1 MKKRRRI
8 VGMKPLWMAG
18 LLVVMFSTIFAMAGC
33 SKDSSKSTT
42 NPNPDTFEPKGTIQ
56 GVVRDTVTLQPIE
69 GAVVKIGVAETT
81 TDATGQFVLRDVPAT
96 ADALMGTESDTYLVT
111 VDMRKAK
118 SRQNGVVV
126 ADNAD
131 ATKKQ
136 YPEFVYTYQDVEYT
150 SLNDSAPCPNVVE
163 DPALSGYDYDSGD
176 TGIGPSNCG
185 SNSTNHDTP
194 VHKLSHML
202 EVHVGKLA
210 ANIEGQ
216 VAGCEGT
223 PGFFSNVSGI
233 YDVKIYNYY
242 SGDNSGSG
250 ASGHLVWAGLT
261 NSSGKFTATNLE
273 EKNYVQIVVTG
284 PTTDTG
290 TKTAFS
296 EKEERY
302 ETTPGDSG
310 TLKLTNI
317 QASNAIHVCSVDVH
331 GPRIISVTPEPG
343 SDLSAG
349 PVSVEI
355 GFSEPIAQNAFT
367 GTDPAAI
374 GNLYDY
380 IEVYFDQ
387 AKVGNTSHTLAWNST
402 FDKLTVS
409 IADAGISSLYHVR
422 IEDINEVLFDET
434 GLGVG
439 EDEDEGF
446 VEMGVCPDD
455 ESSAA
460 ESWMD
465 GSTDPRETDSGD
477 NDCLVYFS
485 TKGSQTPVAP
495 VLSLVNA
502 NSIDEA
508 DARTAVF
515 DWPQASGAKTY
526 KMYCRKVQKWGT
538 TEQAHGYTEYS
549 SNVAGSSATI
559 NFGSDDNR
567 IQCENFAD
575 YYTSDYCSEFD
586 YDPWVWDS
594 EASDYVTVY
603 DENDAFVENNE
614 IQIAYDCYSVGIS
627 ADQIEGA
634 KSNVVRVDDAVGP
647 ELVEDT
653 DPVFGRLVCPST
665 GSSSSG
671 IPTDIGTICDVDD
684 TSTTANE
691 ADNIIAIILQYNEEV
706 IEDGAE
712 LASNYTFTNLA
723 TGGTGVVDA
732 TSGAILYDPLTRLV
746 LLPLSDPLNW
756 VTEVKGVG
764 IPVMRTGPDGLL
776 QTSVASGE
784 DDVIPSYIASAG
796 GVIATSAAN
805 TGPCV
810 DFGTDGL
817 SDSTLSPDDLVVG
830 TVIYSGANGICNS
843 IANSANSSGDDIQ
856 VIPVTGYSGVCGQE
870 TGTDIVEDAAD
881 VDTAATN
888 GFILTGANGICDTLQ
903 AAYTAPDPDASQFEP
918 SGLSTGGSAGIIPGP
933 DGILQTTT
941 PNPISDDLLESASAG
956 TAVKVQNV
964 KDIAGNVIQTTADEF
979 TAGGEVQ

>member
-1 MKKRRRI
+1 
-8 VGMKPLWMAG
+8 MKPLWMAG

-242 SGDNSGSG
+242 GGQGDENSGSG
-250 ASGHLVWAGLT
+250 ESGHLIWAGLT
-261 NSSGKFTATNLE
+261 DTNGKFTATGLE
-273 EKNYVQIVVTG
+273 EAASVKIVVSG

-290 TKTAFS
+290 SKTAFS
-296 EKEERY
+296 EKETRY
-302 ETTPGDSG
+302 ETTPVDSG

-317 QASNAIHVCSVDVH
+317 QASNAIHVCSVDIH

-355 GFSEPIAQNAFT
+355 GFSEPIAQNSFT

-387 AKVGNTSHTLAWNST
+387 AKVGNTSYSLAWNST

-422 IEDINEVLFDET
+422 IKDINDKLKDAT

-439 EDEDEGF
+439 EDSGAGF

-455 ESSAA
+455 GSSAA
-460 ESWMD
+460 SSWMN
-465 GSTDPRETDSGD
+465 GSTSPRSTNSGS

-485 TKGSQTPVAP
+485 TKGSQVPVAP
-495 VLSLVNA
+495 VLSLVNS
-502 NSIDEA
+502 NSIDET

-526 KMYCRKVQKWGT
+526 KMYCRKIQKWGT
-538 TEQAHGYTEYS
+538 TEQTHGYTEYS
-549 SNVAGSSATI
+549 ANVSGSSATI
-559 NFGSDDNR
+559 DFGSADNAVTCDDITDNGS
-567 IQCENFAD
+567 CPDSA
-575 YYTSDYCSEFD
+575 SW
-586 YDPWVWDS
+586 YDPDTGWG
-594 EASDYVTVY
+594 YIY
-603 DENDAFVENNE
+603 DEYDAFVENNE
-614 IQIAYDCYSVGIS
+614 IQIAYDCYAVGVS
-627 ADQIEGA
+627 ADKTEGA
-634 KSNVVRVDDAVGP
+634 KSNVVRVADTVGP
-647 ELVEDT
+647 ELLEDSL
-653 DPVFGRLVCPST
+653 PEYGKLICPST
-665 GSSSSG
+665 GASSSG
-671 IPTDIGTICDVDD
+671 IPTDIGTICDDPDD
-684 TSTTANE
+684 ADLITA
-691 ADNIIAIILQYNEEV
+691 IVLQYNEEV

-712 LASNYTFTNLA
+712 TASNYTFINLA
-723 TGGTGVVDA
+723 TGGTGAVDT
-732 TSGAILYDPLTRLV
+732 TSGAILYDPSTRLV

-764 IPVMRTGPDGLL
+764 IPVMRTGPDGIL
-776 QTSVASGE
+776 QTSVESGS

-796 GVIATSAAN
+796 GVIATSSTD

-810 DFGTDGL
+810 HYGTDAS
-817 SDSTLSPDDLVVG
+817 SDSTVSGDDVVVG
-830 TVIYSGANGICNS
+830 TVIYSGADGKCNS
-843 IANSANSSGDDIQ
+843 IANSANSSGDDVQ
-856 VIPVTGYSGVCGQE
+856 VVPVSGYSGVCGQE
-870 TGTDIVEDAAD
+870 TGTDVIEAGDD
-881 VDTAATN
+881 VDTAATA
-888 GFILTGANGICDTLQ
+888 GFILTGANGVCDTLA
-903 AAYTAPDPDASQFEP
+903 AAYTAATATQIEP
-918 SGLSTGGSAGIIPGP
+918 SGLSTGLSAGILPGP

-941 PNPISDDLLESASAG
+941 PNSISDDELESASAG

-964 KDIAGNVIQTTADEF
+964 KDVAGNVIQTTADEF

>member
-18 LLVVMFSTIFAMAGC
+18 LLVVMFSTMFAMAGC

-42 NPNPDTFEPKGTIQ
+42 NPNPEAFEPKGTIQ

-69 GAVVKIGVAETT
+69 GAVVKVGVEEST
-81 TDATGQFVLRDVPAT
+81 TDSAGQFVLTDIPAT
-96 ADALMGTESDTYLVT
+96 DDALNHTAENSYIVT
-111 VDMRKAK
+111 VDLRKAK
-118 SRQNGVVV
+118 SRENGVVV
-126 ADNAD
+126 VDNTD
-131 ATKKQ
+131 SSKKH
-136 YPEFVYTYQDVEYT
+136 YPEFVYDYTYVEFT
-150 SLNDSAPCPNVVE
+150 SLNDSAPCPNIHE
-163 DPALSGYDYDSGD
+163 DPAQSGYDYDSGD

-194 VHKLSHML
+194 VDKLVGSL
-202 EVHVGKLA
+202 EISVGKLA
-210 ANIEGQ
+210 ANVEGQ
-216 VAGCEGT
+216 VAGCSGT
-223 PGFFSNVSGI
+223 PGFYSNVSGI

-242 SGDNSGSG
+242 SGDNSTSG

-261 NSSGKFTATNLE
+261 DSSGKFTATNLE
-273 EKNYVQIVVTG
+273 EQNDVKIVVSG

-290 TKTAFS
+290 SKTAFS
-296 EKEERY
+296 ESDTRY
-302 ETTPGDSG
+302 ETTRSDGVV
-310 TLKLTNI
+310 LKMTNI

-331 GPRIISVTPEPG
+331 GPRITSVTPEPG

-355 GFSEPIAQNAFT
+355 GFSEPIKQNAFT

-387 AKVGNTSHTLAWNST
+387 AKVGNTSYTLSWNST

-422 IEDINEVLFDET
+422 IKDINEVLTDAK

-439 EDEDEGF
+439 EDEGSGF
-446 VEMGVCPDD
+446 DEMGVCPDD
-455 ESSAA
+455 GSSAA
-460 ESWMD
+460 SSWMN
-465 GSTDPRETDSGD
+465 GSTSPRSTDSGS

-502 NSIDEA
+502 SSIDET

-526 KMYCRKVQKWGT
+526 KMYCRKIQKWGT
-538 TEQAHGYTEYS
+538 TEQTHGYTEYS
-549 SNVAGSSATI
+549 ANVSGSSATI
-559 NFGSDDNR
+559 DFGSADNAVTCDDITGNGY
-567 IQCENFAD
+567 CPD
-575 YYTSDYCSEFD
+575 SDD
-586 YDPWVWDS
+586 WYDPDTGWG
-594 EASDYVTVY
+594 YIY
-603 DENDAFVENNE
+603 DEYDAFVENNE
-614 IQIAYDCYSVGIS
+614 IQIAYDCYAVGVS
-627 ADQIEGA
+627 ADRTEGA
-634 KSNVVRVDDAVGP
+634 KSNVVRVADTVGP
-647 ELVEDT
+647 KLLEDSLPVYGKLVC
-653 DPVFGRLVCPST
+653 DPVT
-665 GSSSSG
+665 GGTGAVSGG
-671 IPTDIGTICDVDD
+671 IPTDIGTICDDPDD
-684 TSTTANE
+684 SDLITA
-691 ADNIIAIILQYNEEV
+691 IVLQYNEEV

-732 TSGAILYDPLTRLV
+732 TSGAILYDPSTRLV

-764 IPVMRTGPDGLL
+764 IPVMRTGPDGIL
-776 QTSVASGE
+776 QTSVVSGS
-784 DDVIPSYIASAG
+784 DDVIPSYIAAAG
-796 GVIATSAAN
+796 GVIATIAAN

-810 DFGTDGL
+810 QYGTDTFV
-817 SDSTLSPDDLVVG
+817 DSTTSGDDGPVVG
-830 TVIYSGANGICNS
+830 TVLYSGPDGKCNS
-843 IANSANSSGDDIQ
+843 VANSSNSSGDDVQ
-856 VIPVTGYSGVCGQE
+856 VVPVSGYSGVCGQE
-870 TGTDIVEDAAD
+870 TGTNVVEAGDD
-881 VDTAATN
+881 VDADGAATA
-888 GFILTGANGICDTLQ
+888 GLILTGANGVCDTLA
-903 AAYTAPDPDASQFEP
+903 AAYTAATATQIEP
-918 SGLSTGGSAGIIPGP
+918 SGLSTGLSAGILPGP

-941 PNPISDDLLESASAG
+941 PNSISDDELESASAG